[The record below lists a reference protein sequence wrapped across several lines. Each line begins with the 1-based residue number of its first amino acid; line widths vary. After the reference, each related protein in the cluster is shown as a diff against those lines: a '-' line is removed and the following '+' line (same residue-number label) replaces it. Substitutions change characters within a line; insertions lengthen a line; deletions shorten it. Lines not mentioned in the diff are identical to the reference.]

1 MDGILGFL
9 DCIVA
14 AVGGYASLGFYGTVG
29 KLGGSIGIT
38 SFDRSAKVPS
48 GMAEVDMNEQKYR
61 RYLSAEKNFMLYC
74 HM

>member
-48 GMAEVDMNEQKYR
+48 GMAEIIYAV
-61 RYLSAEKNFMLYC
+61 
-74 HM
+74 